1 MRATGNPREQQAA
14 FPVRVLPTYT
24 GSNMNKGLR
33 LAHKLRRK
41 CLFRLRR
48 PKDKAMSDQGW
59 VQFAVMLAALGLV
72 LVQAITG

>member
-1 MRATGNPREQQAA
+1 
-14 FPVRVLPTYT
+14 
-24 GSNMNKGLR
+24 MNKGLR

-41 CLFRLRR
+41 CLFLLRR

-72 LVQAITG
+72 VVQAFTG

>member
-1 MRATGNPREQQAA
+1 
-14 FPVRVLPTYT
+14 
-24 GSNMNKGLR
+24 MNKGLR

-41 CLFRLRR
+41 CLFRLQR

-72 LVQAITG
+72 VVQAFTG